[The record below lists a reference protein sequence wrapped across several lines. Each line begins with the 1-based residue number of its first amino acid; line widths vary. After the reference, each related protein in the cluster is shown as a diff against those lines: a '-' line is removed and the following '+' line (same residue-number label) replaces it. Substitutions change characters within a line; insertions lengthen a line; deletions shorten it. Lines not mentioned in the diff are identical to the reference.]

1 VATDDPDTNVDI
13 GKVGHLIPK
22 MQPDTTA
29 RQRPDEIAH
38 TLVTNVGESIRV
50 YLEDGRIT
58 VPVEPCRGGTPVTT
72 TVALDC
78 FDAVVERA
86 AIEDGGLNLFCMDGL
101 HLPESEW
108 RRSGLERHWCAD
120 DADLESPFFPPQRRL
135 EVWASREDALFDAGE
150 PYDFSHLDG
159 LPEDSPVLTE
169 WAEHATGEYPD
180 RPPVPFERPT
190 LSVDTVRAEGVTDV
204 RGFDRVEVGRISR
217 VELLDE
223 IDEAPTEPDVEPREV
238 DVSPPSPHPE
248 IDYDALDP
256 LPRSEDLLVALFTIN
271 RHAKRLDEQ
280 ADAAYEHG
288 HGAEARAHALRK
300 RALYR
305 TKTVVLH
312 RLAKSDP
319 DAIRVV
325 RHELDGDVENRV
337 LSRGAFLYEE
347 PEFLLRQELREPATY
362 MAILEAIA
370 NGATRVTEI
379 ANEIGRDASALSR
392 YLSNLARL
400 ALVERET
407 PVTDP
412 DGRGVYRPTDQFLR
426 FWFRY
431 VSPNR
436 ATLEQGRTEPV
447 RESIAETLP
456 AHVSGTFEAVC
467 RQAVRTPAFPVPC
480 TRVGRWWY
488 DELEVDVAGVDEAS
502 DTLLLGECKW
512 TAETVGPEL
521 LRQLEAL
528 EEKVRWHGADRSVVY
543 ALFAKSGFD
552 GRLQST
558 AAERD
563 DVRLFTVN
571 DVLDLFEGP

>member
-1 VATDDPDTNVDI
+1 MATDDPDTNVDI

-238 DVSPPSPHPE
+238 DGCRC
-248 IDYDALDP
+248 D
-256 LPRSEDLLVALFTIN
+256 
-271 RHAKRLDEQ
+271 
-280 ADAAYEHG
+280 
-288 HGAEARAHALRK
+288 
-300 RALYR
+300 
-305 TKTVVLH
+305 
-312 RLAKSDP
+312 
-319 DAIRVV
+319 
-325 RHELDGDVENRV
+325 
-337 LSRGAFLYEE
+337 SR
-347 PEFLLRQELREPATY
+347 
-362 MAILEAIA
+362 
-370 NGATRVTEI
+370 
-379 ANEIGRDASALSR
+379 
-392 YLSNLARL
+392 
-400 ALVERET
+400 
-407 PVTDP
+407 PVTNWVCSAFVHDQIQQVTVRTNRRRRSLERSVLRC
-412 DGRGVYRPTDQFLR
+412 GRP
-426 FWFRY
+426 
-431 VSPNR
+431 
-436 ATLEQGRTEPV
+436 PV
-447 RESIAETLP
+447 RP
-456 AHVSGTFEAVC
+456 W
-467 RQAVRTPAFPVPC
+467 TP
-480 TRVGRWWY
+480 RR
-488 DELEVDVAGVDEAS
+488 S
-502 DTLLLGECKW
+502 
-512 TAETVGPEL
+512 
-521 LRQLEAL
+521 RL
-528 EEKVRWHGADRSVVY
+528 EEI
-543 ALFAKSGFD
+543 
-552 GRLQST
+552 
-558 AAERD
+558 
-563 DVRLFTVN
+563 
-571 DVLDLFEGP
+571 VL